1 MQFKS
6 YIIQKQLKL
15 TIDENFKQKIDDPDE
30 SKYIISELDILRQEQ
45 AKHIPKIKD
54 IFLAFALIIVMF
66 MLPIYISYYLSQY
79 IQNHWA
85 EKFLDFVIHTVQ
97 FDEKALNDL
106 LFGDYGL
113 LSLSIYSI
121 IWALPVVVFISI
133 STNIVS
139 ESHLKSYIV
148 WSIDRVMTKVGLT
161 GYDIVPVIE
170 DLVVILQQYCAPIM
184 IVVLV
189 LK

>member
-1 MQFKS
+1 MLKVEYNIKNGACSPIPDGEHYIVIKQLKKLSTEQKLQFKNF
-6 YIIQKQLKL
+6 IIQKQLKL

-54 IFLAFALIIVMF
+54 MFLAFALIIVMF

-113 LSLSIYSI
+113 LSLGIYSI
-121 IWALPVVVFISI
+121 RFCCKVKNHVIFI
-133 STNIVS
+133 
-139 ESHLKSYIV
+139 LKNE
-148 WSIDRVMTKVGLT
+148 K
-161 GYDIVPVIE
+161 
-170 DLVVILQQYCAPIM
+170 
-184 IVVLV
+184 
-189 LK
+189 

>member
-1 MQFKS
+1 
-6 YIIQKQLKL
+6 
-15 TIDENFKQKIDDPDE
+15 
-30 SKYIISELDILRQEQ
+30 
-45 AKHIPKIKD
+45 
-54 IFLAFALIIVMF
+54 MF

-148 WSIDRVMTKVGLT
+148 WSIDRVMTKV
-161 GYDIVPVIE
+161 D
-170 DLVVILQQYCAPIM
+170 
-184 IVVLV
+184 
-189 LK
+189 